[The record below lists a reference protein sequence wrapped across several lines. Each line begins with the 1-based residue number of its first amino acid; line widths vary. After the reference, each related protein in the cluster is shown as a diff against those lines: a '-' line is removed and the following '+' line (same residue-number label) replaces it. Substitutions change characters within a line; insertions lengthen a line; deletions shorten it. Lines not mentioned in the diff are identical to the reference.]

1 MLGTVNDSRRQN
13 SAILW
18 IAVAVLIAVYAGW
31 MTVQYD
37 RQRDLLTDAHTR
49 HQQLVEQFQALAST
63 PRPAAPAAA
72 VPEPLLVALLRRP
85 DLIPIEPVLGGTFYY
100 LEDSVRV
107 LSDRHLYV
115 AVEDGHIAGHLF
127 LEYRVASDGAYSFRV
142 IDAFQD

>member
-1 MLGTVNDSRRQN
+1 MLGAVNDSRRQN
-13 SAILW
+13 SAVLW

-37 RQRDLLTDAHTR
+37 RQRDLLTDAHAR
-49 HQQLVEQFQALAST
+49 HQQLVEQFQALATT
-63 PRPAAPAAA
+63 PRPAAAAA

-85 DLIPIEPVLGGTFYY
+85 DLIPLEPVLGGTFYY

-115 AVEDGHIAGHLF
+115 AVEDGHIAGHL
-127 LEYRVASDGAYSFRV
+127 LVEYRAAPDGGYSFRV
-142 IDAFQD
+142 MNASQD

>member
-1 MLGTVNDSRRQN
+1 MNDTRRQN
-13 SAILW
+13 SAVLW

-49 HQQLVEQFQALAST
+49 HQQLVEQFQALASA
-63 PRPAAPAAA
+63 RPAAPAAA

-115 AVEDGHIAGHLF
+115 AVEDGHIAGHLL
-127 LEYRVASDGAYSFRV
+127 LEYRAASDGGYT
-142 IDAFQD
+142 FQVMSASQD